1 MTSLRLP
8 SRAVGSLAA
17 GFATV
22 AMLCGNA
29 LAATDSLPPLG
40 DGRAPTK
47 LAELWGDYDP
57 RQEPLE
63 TQVVREWEESGITLR
78 HVVFRIGVFK
88 GQPATL
94 AAFYGFVKGNGR
106 VPGILH
112 VHGGGQ
118 SASLDTVR
126 DTARNGYACVSINW
140 GGNAMEGA
148 GPDDPNTD
156 WGAVDATQR
165 HNDHYSGG
173 KPDAKTLDAI
183 ESPRNNN
190 WFLLVLAARRA
201 LTFLEQQPEVDPD
214 KLGVTGHSMGG
225 KITVNV
231 AGIDRRVKAA
241 VPSCGGAGGVS
252 GKLSGMPGAG
262 VGRQKPSV
270 YDATIDDRAYIPG
283 ITCPILFMSPTND
296 FAGPFDNMTENW
308 KQIGSR
314 HVASTVAPHLN
325 HRALPETAICGILW
339 FDQHLKGSFTF
350 PETPDLD
357 VAVDAT
363 TGVPR
368 ATLRPDRPADVT
380 QVDIYYS
387 IDPHCL
393 TRFWRDAEAKRDGDV
408 WRAELPVMTAE
419 QPLFVYANVSYPLD
433 TERTGFRG
441 GKPPATFMIS
451 SRETILL
458 PEELQRA
465 GVKATDG
472 PSRQIDDFARG
483 WHDWFRLEWGNPH
496 HWVATTRKIKDPKW
510 RGPKDATLVF
520 DVRCPADNV
529 LKVTVISNGWG
540 AYPGLPWAGTYEA
553 RKPLEGSAD
562 WQTVRVSLADL
573 ISGKKNEAGK
583 QPSLPTSLP
592 SWDTA
597 TELSFGWA
605 QSYMK
610 DGQEVK
616 FGSENMQQNGWR
628 EPREFRNLRWEGGED
643 AATVAPSATT
653 APAPAELD
661 ATIQTEIKKS
671 L

>member
-1 MTSLRLP
+1 MTSPRLP
-8 SRAVGSLAA
+8 SRAIGSLAA
-17 GFATV
+17 GFA
-22 AMLCGNA
+22 AAALLFGNA
-29 LAATDSLPPLG
+29 TASPESLPPLQG
-40 DGRAPTK
+40 GQAPTT

-57 RQEPLE
+57 RREPLE
-63 TQVVREWEESGITLR
+63 VQVVREWEENGITLR
-78 HVVFRIGVFK
+78 HVVFTIGVFK
-88 GQPATL
+88 GRPARL
-94 AAFYGFVKGNGR
+94 AAFYGVIKGSPR

-118 SASLDTVR
+118 SASLDEVR
-126 DTARNGYACVSINW
+126 DTARNGYACLSINW
-140 GGNAMEGA
+140 GGNAMQGA
-148 GPDDPNTD
+148 SPDAPNTD

-165 HNDHYSGG
+165 HNDHYAGG
-173 KPDAKTLDAI
+173 KPDAKTLDDV

-190 WFLLVLAARRA
+190 WFLLVLAARRG

-214 KLGVTGHSMGG
+214 RLGVTGHSMGG

-241 VPSCGGAGGVS
+241 VPSCGGAGGAS

-262 VGRQKPSV
+262 VAPEKPSV
-270 YDATIDDRAYIPG
+270 YDATIDDSAYIPG
-283 ITCPILFMSPTND
+283 VTCPILFMSPTND

-308 KQIGSR
+308 KKIGSR
-314 HVASTVAPHLN
+314 CVASTIAPHLN

-350 PETPDLD
+350 PETPDLK

-368 ATLRPDRPADVT
+368 AMLKPDRPSDVAR
-380 QVDIYYS
+380 VDIYYS

-393 TRFWRDAEAKRDGDV
+393 TRFWRDAEAKREGDV
-408 WRAELPVMTAE
+408 CKAELPVLGVD
-419 QPLFVYANVSYPLD
+419 QPLFVYANVSYPLE

-458 PEELQRA
+458 PEELDRA
-465 GVKATDG
+465 GVKATDR
-472 PSRQIDDFARG
+472 PSRLIDDFARG

-510 RGPKDATLVF
+510 RGPEGAALVF
-520 DVRCPADNV
+520 DVRCPEDNV
-529 LKVTVISNGWG
+529 IKVTAIANGWG
-540 AYPGLPWAGTYEA
+540 AFPGQPWGGTFEA
-553 RKPLEGSAD
+553 RKPIKGSAD
-562 WQTVRVSLADL
+562 WQTVSVSLADMM
-573 ISGKKNEAGK
+573 STKKDEASK
-583 QPSLPTSLP
+583 PASLP
-592 SWDTA
+592 SWGTL
-597 TELSFGWA
+597 TELSFSWS
-605 QSYMK
+605 QSFLQ

-628 EPREFRNLRWEGGED
+628 EPREFRNLRWEGGAE
-643 AATVAPSATT
+643 AAAAVVPGSGD

-661 ATIQTEIKKS
+661 ATIQTEIEKS

>member
-1 MTSLRLP
+1 MTSPRVH
-8 SRAVGSLAA
+8 SQAVHLLAA
-17 GFATV
+17 GLGAV
-22 AMLCGNA
+22 VLLVGNA
-29 LAATDSLPPLG
+29 PAASDSLPPLE
-40 DGRAPTK
+40 DGRPPAN

-57 RQEPLE
+57 RREPLE
-63 TQVVREWEESGITLR
+63 TQVVREWEDRGITLR
-78 HVVFRIGVFK
+78 HVVFRLGVFK

-94 AAFYGFVKGNGR
+94 AAFYGFVKGDGR

-118 SASLDTVR
+118 SASLDMVR

-148 GPDDPNTD
+148 GPNDPNTD
-156 WGAVDATQR
+156 WGAIDATQR

-173 KPDAKTLDAI
+173 KPDAKTLDAS

-190 WFLLVLAARRA
+190 WFLLVLAARRG
-201 LTFLEQQPEVDPD
+201 LTFLEQQPEVDAGR
-214 KLGVTGHSMGG
+214 LGVTGHSMGG

-241 VPSCGGAGGVS
+241 VPSCGGAGRVG
-252 GKLSGMPGAG
+252 GKLSGMPGTA
-262 VGRQKPSV
+262 VGPDTPSI
-270 YDATIDDRAYIPG
+270 YDDTIDDSAYIPG
-283 ITCPILFMSPTND
+283 VTCPILFMSPTND

-308 KQIGSR
+308 KKIGSR
-314 HVASTVAPHLN
+314 CVASTIAPHLN

-350 PETPDLD
+350 PETPDLR
-357 VAVDAT
+357 VAVDAA

-368 ATLRPDRPADVT
+368 ATLGPDRPADVARA
-380 QVDIYYS
+380 DIYYS
-387 IDPHCL
+387 TDPHCL
-393 TRFWRDAEAKRDGDV
+393 TRFWRDGKAKRDGDV
-408 WRAELPVMTAE
+408 WRADLPVMAAD

-458 PEELQRA
+458 PEELRRG

-472 PSRQIDDFARG
+472 PSRLIDDFARG
-483 WHDWFRLEWGNPH
+483 WHDWFQLEWGNPH

-510 RGPKDATLVF
+510 RGPEGAALAF
-520 DVRCPADNV
+520 DVRCPVDNV
-529 LKVTVISNGWG
+529 LKVTVVSNGWG
-540 AYPGLPWAGTYEA
+540 AFPGRPWGGTYEA
-553 RKPLEGSAD
+553 RKPIKGSPD
-562 WQTVRVSLADL
+562 WQTIVVSLTDL
-573 ISGKKNEAGK
+573 VSTKKDESSK
-583 QPSLPTSLP
+583 PTNLP
-592 SWDTA
+592 SWDPA

-605 QSYMK
+605 QSYVQ

-628 EPREFRNLRWEGGED
+628 EPREFRNLRWEGGAE
-643 AATVAPSATT
+643 AAAAVVPGSAA

-661 ATIQTEIKKS
+661 ATTQAEIKKS